1 MPDHSVEEAAA
12 LHLQAYQVRRSWHL
26 RYSEAPDSLD
36 RVHLVWKGVGKMGE
50 IVPANK
56 ELSSIP
62 AYSHV
67 STGIW
72 IRGSKVRILS
82 SQVPT
87 QSTKFRAF
95 LQAPTCRY
103 VAALGLLCDLDHID
117 DNRQKGLSVCHAKW
131 HATAAAA
138 ACNLQHAAS
147 APRGLHVNID
157 NQADGSL

>member
-62 AYSHV
+62 AHS
-67 STGIW
+67 
-72 IRGSKVRILS
+72 RF
-82 SQVPT
+82 VPT
-87 QSTKFRAF
+87 QSTNFRAF

-103 VAALGLLCDLDHID
+103 MAALALLCDLDHTD

-138 ACNLQHAAS
+138 ACNLQHAGS
-147 APRGLHVNID
+147 TPHSLHVNID